1 MKTKNAKDTNMKK
14 ILIIED
20 DKKIA
25 LALQIRLK
33 ANGYTVWAAYDA
45 IEGAS
50 LARSVAPDLIVLD
63 ISMPGGN
70 GFRLAKNFNHMPETK
85 GVSIIFVTASKD
97 PDLMQRALDLGAA
110 GLFEKPFDMEQLLL
124 AIEVR
129 LDRVDSPGARRSTA
143 LVDSKENHKGSKQIL
158 IIEDDEKI
166 AMALALR
173 LKAAGYQATT
183 TYDAVTGLAAAVSNP
198 PALVLL
204 DISLPAGNGF
214 SVAERIQALVPTPT
228 PIIFL
233 TASKQP
239 DFKEKARKLG
249 AVGYFEKPYEAAEL
263 FGAIQGALA

>member
-1 MKTKNAKDTNMKK
+1 MKKQMKK
-14 ILIIED
+14 ILIVED

-25 LALQIRLK
+25 LALQVRLK
-33 ANGYTVWAAYDA
+33 ANGYEVWAAYDA

-50 LARSVAPDLIVLD
+50 LARTVKPDLILLD

-70 GFRLAKNFNHMPETK
+70 GYQLADSVEHMPETK
-85 GVSIIFVTASKD
+85 GTPIIFVTASKN
-97 PDLMQRALDLGAA
+97 PDLVQKVLDLGAV
-110 GLFEKPFDMEQLLL
+110 GLYEKPFDMERLLRT
-124 AIEVR
+124 IENE
-129 LDRVDSPGARRSTA
+129 LDRVDSLGACRSA
-143 LVDSKENHKGSKQIL
+143 AFAGSKQPHERPKQVL

-183 TYDAVTGLAAAVSNP
+183 AYDALTGLNKAVSNP

-204 DISLPAGNGF
+204 DISMPGGNGF
-214 SVAERIQALVPTPT
+214 SVAERIQALIPTPT

-239 DFKEKARKLG
+239 GFKEKARKLG
-249 AVGYFEKPYEAAEL
+249 ATGYFEKPYETAEL
-263 FGAIQGALA
+263 IGAIRHALA